1 MFCISH
7 RFFLF
12 HLNAR
17 CSLFDRQKNFHNL
30 ARPRCI
36 ATVAQIQLDFMKV
49 VNLGIS
55 TAENKTKSIPFAEND
70 LLQSSKGAKN
80 TFSRIFLR
88 QQKRS
93 TANQKK
99 QIGIFLLYRIMR
111 KSKSQSQQ
119 NQEDKIHCSHNTL
132 TIGIQ
137 IQLVAY

>member
-1 MFCISH
+1 MKKKKKSEECIFCISH

-17 CSLFDRQKNFHNL
+17 CSLFHRKKNFHNL

-70 LLQSSKGAKN
+70 LLQSSKGAKKKR
-80 TFSRIFLR
+80 FRESFCDSRNVQR
-88 QQKRS
+88 Q
-93 TANQKK
+93 TKK
-99 QIGIFLLYRIMR
+99 TKL
-111 KSKSQSQQ
+111 
-119 NQEDKIHCSHNTL
+119 
-132 TIGIQ
+132 
-137 IQLVAY
+137 AYSFCTES